1 MFDLGG
7 GTLDVSIVE
16 SSNDGK
22 SILVKAVDGDPLLG
36 GRDFDE
42 ISIASSLSFLILLS
56 LFIYLFISLFS
67 SSSLFSLFLPFFS
80 LLSIIL
86 FIIK

>member
-42 ISIASSLSFLILLS
+42 ISIWVPLYFFLFFSFLFVSSFFFSSLV
-56 LFIYLFISLFS
+56 
-67 SSSLFSLFLPFFS
+67 
-80 LLSIIL
+80 
-86 FIIK
+86 